1 MAEYI
6 EKIDEL
12 TRQYN
17 DAINA
22 LEDSYNM
29 ESSQVSGLQIL
40 TSSKLKHQYS
50 NKYEELAKEY
60 AEAGYQAVAEER
72 LAAYQ
77 AGNSTK
83 LLNQTA
89 EEVDLSK

>member
-40 TSSKLKHQYS
+40 TS
-50 NKYEELAKEY
+50 
-60 AEAGYQAVAEER
+60 
-72 LAAYQ
+72 
-77 AGNSTK
+77 
-83 LLNQTA
+83 
-89 EEVDLSK
+89 